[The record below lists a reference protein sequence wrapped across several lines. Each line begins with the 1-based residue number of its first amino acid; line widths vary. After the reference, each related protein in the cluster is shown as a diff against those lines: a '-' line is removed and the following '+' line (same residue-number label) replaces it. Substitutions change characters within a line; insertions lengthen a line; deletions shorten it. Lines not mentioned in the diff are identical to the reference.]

1 MVDRCN
7 DAVAKEFEVD
17 VGQDNSRIYELTIT
31 SATAATARTGT
42 GVGGGSK
49 EVAAAA
55 APHACLLHYYF
66 VCVANICLGL

>member
-7 DAVAKEFEVD
+7 DAVAKEVEVD

-31 SATAATARTGT
+31 SATAATAHTGT

-55 APHACLLHYYF
+55 APHA
-66 VCVANICLGL
+66 